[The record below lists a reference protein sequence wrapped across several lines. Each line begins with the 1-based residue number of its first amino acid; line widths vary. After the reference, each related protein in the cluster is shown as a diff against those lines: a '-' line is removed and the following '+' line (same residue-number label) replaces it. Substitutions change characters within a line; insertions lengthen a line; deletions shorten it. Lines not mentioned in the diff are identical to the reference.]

1 MSSQKTI
8 RGPLA
13 IESALCSFIET
24 KALDGLAI
32 EPQEFWDKF
41 GAFLKEYKTL
51 ADQFLKTRDDIQSL
65 IDQWHIERRDQAHDK
80 DSYNSFLNDIGYIL
94 PRPNTV
100 SVNTTNVDPEIAAVA
115 APQLVVPIDNARYA
129 LNAAN
134 ARWGSL
140 YDALYGTDIISDADG
155 AEATGPYNPKR
166 GAKVIEY
173 TRTLLDKHF
182 PLDSLS
188 HKDSHSYRI
197 VNQNL
202 VVATTNGDGTLLDK
216 EQFIGY
222 TGNMDN
228 PESIFLRKNN
238 LHIEIII
245 DAKDQI
251 GSTDS
256 ANIAD
261 VMVESA
267 VSTIMD
273 CEDSVATVDAE
284 DKVTAYANWLG
295 LMKGTLETSFAKGSQ
310 TIVRKLNPDSTITLA
325 NGEQGTIRRR
335 SLLLVRNVGMHLT
348 TDMITIDGE
357 GVHETLI
364 DAVVTTLCGMHDLI
378 KAEHLK
384 NSPAGSIYIV
394 KPKMHGPDEVAMAD
408 EMFSTIESMLS
419 LNPNTIKIGIMDEER
434 RTSLNLLAC
443 IKAASER
450 VVFINTGFLDRTGD
464 EIHTSMEAGPVVPKT
479 EMKTQQWLT
488 AYEDIN
494 VDEGLKAGLLGHGQI
509 GKGMWA
515 RPDDMS
521 DMLEEKVSHPL
532 AGASCAWVP
541 SPTAATLHALH
552 YFDVNV
558 SDVQRSF
565 EDRELTSRELM
576 LQIPTLEA
584 DRELSPQEIN
594 SELRNNAQGILGY
607 VSRWVGQGVG
617 CSKVPDINDVQLME
631 DRATL
636 RISSQ
641 HITNWLHHGVIT
653 EEQIENTMQE
663 MAALVDDQNSDDP
676 DYIPMSDDLSESISF
691 QAALALI
698 FEGRDQPNG
707 YTEFLLTERRQRMKA
722 SLRKSSEI

>member
-1 MSSQKTI
+1 
-8 RGPLA
+8 
-13 IESALCSFIET
+13 
-24 KALDGLAI
+24 
-32 EPQEFWDKF
+32 
-41 GAFLKEYKTL
+41 
-51 ADQFLKTRDDIQSL
+51 
-65 IDQWHIERRDQAHDK
+65 
-80 DSYNSFLNDIGYIL
+80 
-94 PRPNTV
+94 
-100 SVNTTNVDPEIAAVA
+100 
-115 APQLVVPIDNARYA
+115 
-129 LNAAN
+129 
-134 ARWGSL
+134 
-140 YDALYGTDIISDADG
+140 
-155 AEATGPYNPKR
+155 
-166 GAKVIEY
+166 
-173 TRTLLDKHF
+173 
-182 PLDSLS
+182 
-188 HKDSHSYRI
+188 
-197 VNQNL
+197 
-202 VVATTNGDGTLLDK
+202 
-216 EQFIGY
+216 
-222 TGNMDN
+222 
-228 PESIFLRKNN
+228 
-238 LHIEIII
+238 
-245 DAKDQI
+245 
-251 GSTDS
+251 
-256 ANIAD
+256 
-261 VMVESA
+261 
-267 VSTIMD
+267 
-273 CEDSVATVDAE
+273 
-284 DKVTAYANWLG
+284 
-295 LMKGTLETSFAKGSQ
+295 MKGTLETSFVKGSQ
-310 TIVRKLNPDSTITLA
+310 TIVRKLNPDSAITLA
-325 NGEQGTIRRR
+325 NGEQGTVRRR

-384 NSPAGSIYIV
+384 NSSAGSIYIV

-408 EMFSTIESMLS
+408 KMFSTIESMLR

-443 IKAASER
+443 IEAASER

-576 LQIPTLEA
+576 LQIPILEA
-584 DRELSPQEIN
+584 GRELSPQEIN
-594 SELRNNAQGILGY
+594 SELQNNAQGILGY

-641 HITNWLHHGVIT
+641 HITNWLHHGIIT
-653 EEQIENTMQE
+653 EEQIQNAMQE

-676 DYIPMSDDLSESISF
+676 DYIPMSDDLSESISY

-722 SLRKSSEI
+722 SLRKLSDI

>member
-1 MSSQKTI
+1 MSSQKTT
-8 RGPLA
+8 RGPLE
-13 IESALCSFIET
+13 IDFALSSFIE
-24 KALDGLAI
+24 KEALNGLAI
-32 EPQEFWDKF
+32 DPQEFWDKF
-41 GAFLKEYKTL
+41 GTFLKEYKTL
-51 ADQFLKTRDDIQSL
+51 ADQFLKSRDDIQSL
-65 IDQWHIERRDQAHDK
+65 IDQWHIERRDQTHDE
-80 DSYNSFLNDIGYIL
+80 DSYKSFLTDIGYML
-94 PRPNTV
+94 PRPNIV
-100 SVNTTNVDPEIAAVA
+100 SVNTNNVDPEIAAVA

-140 YDALYGTDIISDADG
+140 YDALYGTDIISGADG
-155 AEATGPYNPKR
+155 AEATGAYNPKR
-166 GAKVIEY
+166 GRKVIEY

-182 PLDSLS
+182 PLVSYS
-188 HKDSHSYRI
+188 HKDSFSYRV

-202 VVATTNGDGTLLDK
+202 IVATTNGDGTLLDK

-222 TGNMDN
+222 TGDMNN
-228 PESIFLRKNN
+228 PDSIFLRKNN

-245 DAKDQI
+245 DPKDQI

-256 ANIAD
+256 AHIAD

-284 DKVTAYANWLG
+284 DKVKAYANWLG
-295 LMKGTLETSFAKGSQ
+295 LMKGTLETSFIKGSE
-310 TIVRKLNPDSTITLA
+310 TIVRKLNPDSVITLA

-348 TDMITIDGE
+348 TDMITVDGE
-357 GVHETLI
+357 SVHETLI
-364 DAVVTTLCGMHDLI
+364 DAVVTSLCGMHDLL
-378 KAEHLK
+378 KAKDLK

-394 KPKMHGPDEVAMAD
+394 KPKMHGPDEVAMTD
-408 EMFSTIESMLS
+408 KMFSTIESMLS

-443 IKAASER
+443 IQAASER

-479 EMKTQQWLT
+479 EMKAQQWLT
-488 AYEDIN
+488 AYENIN
-494 VDEGLKAGLLGHGQI
+494 VDEGLEAGLLGHGQI

-515 RPDDMS
+515 RPDDMA
-521 DMLEEKVSHPL
+521 DMLKEKVSHPL

-558 SDVQRSF
+558 ADVQRSL

-584 DRELSPQEIN
+584 GRELYPQEID

-653 EEQIENTMQE
+653 EEQIHNTMKE
-663 MAALVDDQNSDDP
+663 MAALVDDQNSDDS
-676 DYIPMSDDLSESISF
+676 DYIPMSDNLDESISY

-698 FEGRDQPNG
+698 FEGRDQSNG

-722 SLRKSSEI
+722 SLSKSSDI

>member
-1 MSSQKTI
+1 MSSQKTT
-8 RGPLA
+8 RGPLE
-13 IESALCSFIET
+13 IDSALSSFIET
-24 KALDGLAI
+24 EALDGLSI
-32 EPQEFWDKF
+32 DPQEFWDKF

-51 ADQFLKTRDDIQSL
+51 ANQFLKSRDDTQSL
-65 IDQWHIERRDQAHDK
+65 IDQWHIERRDQAHDE
-80 DSYNSFLNDIGYIL
+80 DSYKSFLTDIGYIL
-94 PRPNTV
+94 PRPNTL
-100 SVNTTNVDPEIAAVA
+100 SVNTNNVDPEIAAVA

-155 AEATGPYNPKR
+155 AEATGSYNPKR

-173 TRTLLDKHF
+173 TRNLLDKHF
-182 PLDSLS
+182 PLVSLS
-188 HKDSHSYRI
+188 HRDSHNYRI

-202 VVATTNGDGTLLDK
+202 IVATTNGDGELVDK

-222 TGNMDN
+222 IGDMDN
-228 PESIFLRKNN
+228 PDSIFLRKNN

-245 DAKDQI
+245 DPQDQI

-284 DKVTAYANWLG
+284 DKVTAYTNWLG

-310 TIVRKLNPDSTITLA
+310 TIVRKLNPDSVITLA
-325 NGEQGTIRRR
+325 NGKQSTIRRR

-348 TDMITIDGE
+348 TDMITVGGE
-357 GVHETLI
+357 SVHETLI

-378 KAEHLK
+378 KADHLK

-394 KPKMHGPDEVAMAD
+394 KPKMHGPDEVAMTD
-408 EMFSTIESMLS
+408 KMFSTIESMLS

-443 IKAASER
+443 IQAASER

-479 EMKTQQWLT
+479 EMKAQQWLT
-488 AYEDIN
+488 AYENIN
-494 VDEGLKAGLLGHGQI
+494 VDEGLEAGLLGHGQI

-515 RPDDMS
+515 RPDDMA
-521 DMLEEKVSHPL
+521 DMLKEKVSHPL

-558 SDVQRSF
+558 ADVQRSL

-576 LQIPTLEA
+576 LRIPTLEA
-584 DRELSPQEIN
+584 GRELNPQEID

-653 EEQIENTMQE
+653 EEQIHNTMKE
-663 MAALVDDQNSDDP
+663 MAALVDDQNSDDS
-676 DYIPMSDDLSESISF
+676 DYIPMSDNLDESISY

-698 FEGRDQPNG
+698 FEGRDQSNG

-722 SLRKSSEI
+722 SLSKSSDI